1 MNPIRSIT
9 KESEIIGNKVTIE
22 VLKPQHVAGA
32 TACIAATFAK
42 GEPMSQLLG
51 ISLEEFTHFARLF
64 IEKTAQE
71 GLSVVAVNEQGKVI
85 GVTVA
90 EDYTTD
96 PPAGLETISEKFNP
110 IFALLEALGE
120 QYTSRYDVAPGTH
133 YHIFMCGV
141 YQEYAN
147 QRLAQKLNLFA
158 ENIARE
164 RGYKATICEATG
176 RISQFVC
183 FHQLGMES
191 VDEIDYHTFQLAGER
206 VFSEITSVDSCVV
219 YHKVL

>member
-1 MNPIRSIT
+1 MNIT
-9 KESEIIGNKVTIE
+9 KPVTQQPGASHDEVVIE
-22 VLKPQHVAGA
+22 VLESRHIDGA

-51 ISLEEFTHFARLF
+51 ISLDEFTHFARLF
-64 IEKTAQE
+64 IEKTARE
-71 GLSVVAVNEQGKVI
+71 GLSVVAVNSQGEVI

-90 EDYTTD
+90 EDYASE
-96 PPAGLETISEKFNP
+96 PPAAIDTVSAKFEP
-110 IFALLEALGE
+110 IFALLEALGD
-120 QYTSRYDVAPGTH
+120 RYMDHHEVAPGTH

-147 QRLAQKLNLFA
+147 RRLAQKLNLFA

-164 RGYKATICEATG
+164 KGYQATVCEATG

-183 FHQLGMES
+183 AQQLGMEF
-191 VDEIDYHTFQLAGER
+191 VDEIYYKTFQLAGEP
-206 VFSEITSVDSCVV
+206 VFADITVDSCVV
-219 YHKVL
+219 FQKLL